1 MTPEEFIRIY
11 IPEEEGLHRVA
22 YRLLGSWEEAEDVVQ
37 DLYIKL
43 WGRLDELDH
52 VRSPQAWCLILLR
65 NMCVDHIRKRGGQQ
79 TVALSDTLPEAD
91 VRERSDRL
99 DRVLELI
106 RSLPPKDRELLRLRL
121 AENLSYEEISR
132 RTGLNKIGLRVAFH
146 RLKNQLKKKI

>member
-1 MTPEEFIRIY
+1 MTPEEFIKTY
-11 IPEEEGLHRVA
+11 IPQEEGLHRVA

-37 DLYIKL
+37 NPYIKL

-65 NMCVDHIRKRGGQQ
+65 NMCVDHLRKRGGQQ
-79 TVALSDTLPEAD
+79 IVSLNDTLPETEA
-91 VRERSDRL
+91 RERGDRL

-106 RSLPPKDRELLRLRL
+106 RSLPPKSQELVRLRFV
-121 AENLSYEEISR
+121 ENLSYDEISQ
-132 RTGLNKIGLRVAFH
+132 RTGQNKIGLRVTFH

>member
-1 MTPEEFIRIY
+1 
-11 IPEEEGLHRVA
+11 
-22 YRLLGSWEEAEDVVQ
+22 
-37 DLYIKL
+37 
-43 WGRLDELDH
+43 
-52 VRSPQAWCLILLR
+52 
-65 NMCVDHIRKRGGQQ
+65 MCVDHIRKRGGQQ
-79 TVALSDTLPEAD
+79 TVALSDTFPDAD

>member
-11 IPEEEGLHRVA
+11 IPEKEGLHRVA

-43 WGRLDELDH
+43 WGRLDELDQ